1 VVQVVDF
8 PVAVEARFAED
19 GTITPLVVILHGQRY
34 PIADVGRRWSDEQL
48 RHYLVM
54 TPLGGRFELCL
65 DTRALRW
72 RVVRTWERGFIA

>member
-1 VVQVVDF
+1 MQVVDF
-8 PVAVEARFAED
+8 PVAVEARFDEE
-19 GTITPLVVILHGQRY
+19 GTITPLAVILRGRKY
-34 PIADVGRRWSDEQL
+34 PVADVGRRWSEEQI

-54 TPLGGRFELCL
+54 TPLGVRFELCL